1 MWNNGSVLCIRIS
14 VRQLHF
20 FYIVNIVVDLSE
32 QQQRTEKKSSA
43 AKYFSLKKIKYIYQM
58 C

>member
-1 MWNNGSVLCIRIS
+1 MWNNGSVLYIRIS

-32 QQQRTEKKSSA
+32 QQQRTKK
-43 AKYFSLKKIKYIYQM
+43 KNRPPLNIFH
-58 C
+58 